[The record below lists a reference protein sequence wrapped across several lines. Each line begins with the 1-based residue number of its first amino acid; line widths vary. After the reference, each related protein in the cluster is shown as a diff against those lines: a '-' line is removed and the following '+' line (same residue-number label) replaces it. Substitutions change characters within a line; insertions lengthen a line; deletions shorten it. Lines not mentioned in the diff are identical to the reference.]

1 MYGTVA
7 NIRVKAGHQDDLT
20 KLMHEWNDELRPKI
34 SGAQTGYLVQ
44 LDSDPQDMIMIG
56 IFDDKDSYMKNAD
69 DPGQDRWFRRT
80 MEHLESEPDWHDG
93 EFTEV

>member
-7 NIRVKAGHQDDLT
+7 NIRVKAGHQGDLT
-20 KLMHEWNDELRPKI
+20 KLIQEWNTERKPKI
-34 SGAQTGYLVQ
+34 HGAQTGYLVQ

-56 IFDDKDSYMKNAD
+56 IFDNKDVYTKNAD
-69 DPGQDRWFRRT
+69 DPEQDRWFRRM

>member
-7 NIRVKAGHQDDLT
+7 NIRVKAGHQGDLT
-20 KLMHEWNDELRPKI
+20 KLIQEWNTERKPKI
-34 SGAQTGYLVQ
+34 HGAQTGYLVQ

-56 IFDDKDSYMKNAD
+56 IFDNKDVYTKNAD
-69 DPGQDRWFRRT
+69 DPEQDRWFRRL

>member
-7 NIRVKAGHQDDLT
+7 DIRVKPGHQGDLT
-20 KLMHEWNDELRPKI
+20 KLIKEWNTERKPKI
-34 SGAQTGYLVQ
+34 PGAVSGYLVQ

-56 IFDDKDSYMKNAD
+56 IFESKGVYQNNAN
-69 DPGQDRWFRRT
+69 DPEQDAWFRRT

-93 EFTEV
+93 QFTEV

>member
-7 NIRVKAGHQDDLT
+7 NLRVKADHQGDLM
-20 KLMHEWNDELRPKI
+20 KLIQEWNTERKPKI
-34 SGAQTGYLVQ
+34 AGAVSGYVVR

-56 IFDDKDSYMKNAD
+56 IFANKEVYQKNAN
-69 DPGQDRWFRRT
+69 DPEQDRWFQRI

-93 EFTEV
+93 ELSAL